1 MKIAE
6 NSINL
11 YQLTYLDLHSLQK
24 SCADPE
30 GGRGTRGPDPPLENY
45 KNIGLLS
52 KSGPDP
58 LNNHKANKPAFNFG
72 PLSAR
77 QRNAI

>member
-1 MKIAE
+1 MNIAK
-6 NSINL
+6 NSVYL
-11 YQLTYLDLHSLQK
+11 YQLAYLDLHYLQK

-30 GGRGTRGPDPPLENY
+30 GGQGVRTPLENY

-52 KSGPDP
+52 NSGPDP
-58 LNNHKANKPAFNFG
+58 LNNHKANKPTFN
-72 PLSAR
+72 LAHISAR